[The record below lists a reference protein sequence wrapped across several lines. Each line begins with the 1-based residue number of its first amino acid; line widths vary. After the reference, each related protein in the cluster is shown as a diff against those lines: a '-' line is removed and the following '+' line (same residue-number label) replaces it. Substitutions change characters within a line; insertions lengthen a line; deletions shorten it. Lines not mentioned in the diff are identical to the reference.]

1 MPDVRTFRGPS
12 WYVSETSRVSR
23 VCAESP
29 HRKFEFEL
37 ASSKFESELIVQSK
51 QFCRNS
57 GIPKFSLKV
66 KQDFTYNAYHMGVK
80 CQISVLTKTRI
91 TFCNGWSTI
100 EEALRFLD
108 SFETDKK
115 KDVLIQQID
124 AMSCSNSIHKQ
135 KYTPEMIVRGFEYF
149 AKSRS
154 CYKLLRYDYELP
166 SVSTLRRL
174 TSKVS
179 NVEEVDL

>member
-12 WYVSETSRVSR
+12 WYVSETSRVSW
-23 VCAESP
+23 VCAELP

-37 ASSKFESELIVQSK
+37 ASSKFESELVVQSK
-51 QFCRNS
+51 QFCRIS
-57 GIPKFSLKV
+57 GILKFSLKV

-80 CQISVLTKTRI
+80 CQISVLTKNRI

-135 KYTPEMIVRGFEYF
+135 KYTPKMIVRGFEYF

-154 CYKLLRYDYELP
+154 CYKLLRNDYELP